1 MSRPFKCGHP
11 RTPDNCKPNG
21 PGKVTCRICRRVR
34 DRARLGVTLARQARE
49 HNRHTRY
56 RRNLLSRIES
66 KRRQIE
72 QLEQELSN
80 AQEI

>member
-34 DRARLGVTLARQARE
+34 DRSRLWVTLARQGRE
-49 HNRHTRY
+49 HNRYARY
-56 RRNLLSRIES
+56 RSQIKYRIEV
-66 KRRQIE
+66 KRDRIK
-72 QLEQELSN
+72 QLEQEL
-80 AQEI
+80 ARVQES